1 MRLTLVAIVLTL
13 LALSPI
19 LLVDLILTM
28 LPSNSIEYNGE
39 NISLSGLNNGPWVYA
54 LGMSVPGFGVE
65 AIATQGKSLVNVF
78 TQFFNSGVWLTVC
91 LTILLAISIAASIL
105 SRSVSDA
112 VKASVFS
119 VTVVSGL
126 GVYFL
131 HMDLKPI
138 LYSLSLKSVAVDD
151 AIATLSLMIIAGTV
165 INIIAVAV
173 LSGVLTH
180 LVLTL
185 KTPPAPAKHV
195 ETEAGVTSRG
205 RVPPLGTPPL
215 CPRCGSKLV
224 WKPEESK
231 YFCEK
236 CQIYPE
242 EIYLSI

>member
-1 MRLTLVAIVLTL
+1 VVIVLTL

-19 LLVDLILTM
+19 LLIDSILTM
-28 LPSNSIEYNGE
+28 LPSNSIEYSGE
-39 NISLSGLNNGPWVYA
+39 NISLSGLANSPWVYA

-78 TQFFNSGVWLTVC
+78 TQFFNSSVWLAVC
-91 LTILLAISIAASIL
+91 LTIIVTISIVASIL

-119 VTVVSGL
+119 VTVVSAL

-131 HMDLKPI
+131 HMDLKPV
-138 LYSLSLKSVAVDD
+138 LYDLSLKSVAVDD
-151 AIATLSLMIIAGTV
+151 AVATLSLVIIAGTV

-180 LVLTL
+180 LVLSL
-185 KTPPAPAKHV
+185 KTPPAPAKRV
-195 ETEAGVTSRG
+195 ETGAGETGRG
-205 RVPPLGTPPL
+205 RIPPLGTPPL
-215 CPRCGSKLV
+215 CPNCGSKLV
-224 WKPEESK
+224 WRPEESK
-231 YFCEK
+231 YYCEK

-242 EIYLSI
+242 EVYLSI